1 MRCIRTD
8 LSKIFPMEPSEF
20 KNSISVDSYDE
31 KTGENYQNCYVA
43 ETRIVSELSKISI
56 PNFIRTNCILE

>member
-1 MRCIRTD
+1 MRCIRID

-31 KTGENYQNCYVA
+31 KTAENY
-43 ETRIVSELSKISI
+43 RISFSI
-56 PNFIRTNCILE
+56 RQYNEKL